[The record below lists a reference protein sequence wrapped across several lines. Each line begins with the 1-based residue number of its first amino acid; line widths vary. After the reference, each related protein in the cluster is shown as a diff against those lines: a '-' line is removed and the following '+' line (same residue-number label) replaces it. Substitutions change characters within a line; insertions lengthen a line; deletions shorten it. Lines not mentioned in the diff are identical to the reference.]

1 MSIRTMKEKTQE
13 ILWILFNL
21 SKTSIYD
28 LKTKT
33 VMPLIY
39 DFFIIH

>member
-1 MSIRTMKEKTQE
+1 MKEKTQE

-21 SKTSIYD
+21 SKTLIYD

-33 VMPLIY
+33 VMLLIY
-39 DFFIIH
+39 EFFIIY